1 MSSAMHLHDD
11 AIRRLAPPLYLDAV
25 SLLYANLLRRTRGKV
40 YFVLVGVVA
49 FHVTSKVRTLFA
61 SGGDLV
67 WGSGVPEVF
76 LGVKVDVHQGVCN
89 SGQ

>member
-1 MSSAMHLHDD
+1 MHLHDD

-25 SLLYANLLRRTRGKV
+25 SLLYVNLLRRTRGKV

-76 LGVKVDVHQGVCN
+76 LGVKVDVLQGVCN